1 MATMYTKERANVLMN
16 FLNINKN
23 VLETLHRQEEVVSAK
38 IKGRNNKNTNTI
50 SIAKQIKN
58 WIHNWESDEIPG
70 NLNNGYYINKK
81 QKKAKKPRGKNLKRS
96 EEKVVINENES
107 DETYIKSV
115 N

>member
-1 MATMYTKERANVLMN
+1 MATMFTKERPNVLID
-16 FLNINKN
+16 LNINKN

-58 WIHNWESDEIPG
+58 WIHSWESDEIPG

-81 QKKAKKPRGKNLKRS
+81 QKKKKTRGKNLKRS